1 MQVKTLYDA
10 TGSAGLLPDVLRRLY
25 DGNLGFSQAPARPFI
40 VGNFVQTL
48 DGIVSLKIPGL
59 SGGGEIS
66 GRNEEDTFI
75 MGLLRACADAVI
87 VGEET
92 YRVARGHLW
101 TADFI
106 YPKLKNEFQSLRRS
120 LEKRTTYPW
129 TVIASGKGN
138 VDLNGAL
145 FKQSEVKSV
154 VLTTKKGKEQ
164 IERRHGT
171 MLPCDLHVLAGE
183 TSLQASDMAALLYED
198 YGVKWLLHEG
208 GPMLFAPFLQDG
220 LVDEL
225 FLTIAPQIVGR
236 GAIRERPAFSG
247 HLSFGPEEAR
257 WGTPLSIKTAAT
269 GHLFLRYR
277 VGSEGPVG

>member
-1 MQVKTLYDA
+1 MEINTLYDA
-10 TGSAGLLPDVLRRLY
+10 TDSAGFLSAALRRGYGGDLNFPQE
-25 DGNLGFSQAPARPFI
+25 GARPFI

-59 SGGGEIS
+59 SGGAEIS

-75 MGLLRACADAVI
+75 MGLLRSCADAVI
-87 VGEET
+87 IGEET

-106 YPKLKNEFQSLRRS
+106 YPKLKDEFHALRRN
-120 LEKRTTYPW
+120 LNKRTSHPL

-145 FKQSEVKSV
+145 FKQSEVKSI

-171 MLPCDLHVLAGE
+171 TLPCDVQELSGDAA
-183 TSLQASDMAALLYED
+183 LQASEMAALLYEA
-198 YGVKWLLHEG
+198 YGVRLLLHEG
-208 GPMLFAPFLQDG
+208 GPMLFAPFIEHD

-236 GAIRERPAFSG
+236 GVERERPAFSG
-247 HLSFGPEEAR
+247 QLSFGPGDAR
-257 WGTPLSIKTAAT
+257 WGTPLSIKMAAS

-277 VGSEGPVG
+277 WESNGR